1 MLRAISGVDIMTDE
15 ELKEKMNECGQLMH
29 GIECAMADFEHM
41 HKGINERIGELRDEI
56 KEEILKRCST
66 QKSQCLEVRYAKGK
80 TTWNG
85 SLLEGLALA
94 HPEINAAKKVG
105 KPTVSFILPDE
116 GWEDDGR

>member
-1 MLRAISGVDIMTDE
+1 MTDE
-15 ELKEKMNECGQLMH
+15 ELKEKMNECGRLMH
-29 GIECAMADFEHM
+29 GMEQSQAEFDYKHRNVIS
-41 HKGINERIGELRDEI
+41 KINDLRDEI
-56 KEEILKRCST
+56 KEEVLKRGST
-66 QKSQCLEVRYAKGK
+66 QKAQCLEVRYAKGM

-105 KPTVSFILPDE
+105 KPTVSFVLPDE